1 MDKMNSLLRSFKF
14 FNAKIGVLNVQ
25 RCKEIFPWPPCTGV
39 PKEMLASLL
48 PYYNILL
55 SLIFVRYYMLQW
67 SINDYVL
74 YDDILYGMS
83 PNTTVQ
89 GARGR

>member
-1 MDKMNSLLRSFKF
+1 
-14 FNAKIGVLNVQ
+14 
-25 RCKEIFPWPPCTGV
+25 
-39 PKEMLASLL
+39 MLASLL